1 MKKEKPLEGLL
12 SGLFDFLKT
21 IEKLQEEGRVEKSE
35 TKEFT
40 TPSGSKGMYE
50 YRVKVGEGLKKRPTL
65 GIRPGRAP
73 VHPRKIRGRE
83 TEEVIA
89 PEETEKEHLVDVFN
103 EKDHI
108 KVVMELPNVKE
119 KDVDFKI
126 EKDVLKITAKTT
138 EGKIEKD
145 VKIPKE
151 IAKIE
156 NVSFKNNI
164 LEIKLKKLKKKR

>member
-1 MKKEKPLEGLL
+1 MKFSKKEKPIENLL

-21 IEKLQEEGRVEKSE
+21 IEKLQEEGKVGA
-35 TKEFT
+35 KEFT

-50 YRVKVGEGLKKRPTL
+50 YKVKVGEGLKHRPPL
-65 GIRPGRAP
+65 GIRPSKAP
-73 VHPRKIRGRE
+73 IHPRKVRGE
-83 TEEVIA
+83 EEVIM
-89 PEETEKEHLVDVFN
+89 PEEAEKEHLVDVFD

-119 KDVDFKI
+119 KDVNFKI
-126 EKDVLKITAKTT
+126 EKDVLKITAKTR

-145 VKIPKE
+145 VKVPKD

-164 LEIKLKKLKKKR
+164 LEIKLKKKKGK

>member
-21 IEKLQEEGRVEKSE
+21 IEKLQEEGKVE
-35 TKEFT
+35 TRKEFT
-40 TPSGSKGMYE
+40 TPSGSKGMFE
-50 YRVKVGEGLKKRPTL
+50 YKVRVGEGLRETRL

-73 VHPRKIRGRE
+73 IHPRKVRG
-83 TEEVIA
+83 EEVIA
-89 PEETEKEHLVDVFN
+89 PEEAEKEHLVDVFD
-103 EKDHI
+103 EKDHT

-119 KDVDFKI
+119 KDVSFKI
-126 EKDVLKITAKTT
+126 KKDVLKITAKTT

-145 VKIPKE
+145 VKVPKD

-164 LEIKLKKLKKKR
+164 LEIKLKKKR

>member
-1 MKKEKPLEGLL
+1 MKKEKSVESLL

-21 IEKLQEEGRVEKSE
+21 IEKLQEEGKVE
-35 TKEFT
+35 TRKEFT
-40 TPSGSKGMYE
+40 TPSGSKGMFE
-50 YRVKVGEGLKKRPTL
+50 YKVRVGEGLRQKPPL

-73 VHPRKIRGRE
+73 IHPRKVRGK
-83 TEEVIA
+83 EEVIA
-89 PEETEKEHLVDVFN
+89 PEEAEKEHLVDVFD

-126 EKDVLKITAKTT
+126 KKDVLKITAKTT

-145 VKIPKE
+145 VKVPKD

-156 NVSFKNNI
+156 NVSFRNNI
-164 LEIKLKKLKKKR
+164 LEIKLKKKR